1 MHPLWHLIPAMFCA
15 GLAIAGSISM
25 ALDLHD
31 NTLRLRSGEVA
42 FGAAIILVST
52 VSAAISVAE
61 VLL

>member
-15 GLAIAGSISM
+15 GIAIAGSISM

-31 NTLRLRSGEVA
+31 HTLRLRSGEVA
-42 FGAAIILVST
+42 FGAAIILA
-52 VSAAISVAE
+52 SALSAIISVAA